1 MSKDTSDR
9 GGVEPAKML
18 LPLGES
24 YNRKLI
30 TPYLLGERQYHLL
43 FYKDGVKGPF
53 YVTDAAV
60 QPATMVYLGEIRK
73 VTNDA
78 LIGNCFYTQAPAIC
92 AGSFLLAYSGLF
104 KQSVNNRVPKDFSMD
119 LVLKTPRFL
128 VFNTKN
134 RATLVVSPTL
144 KSDIRQNLEI

>member
-1 MSKDTSDR
+1 
-9 GGVEPAKML
+9 ML
-18 LPLGES
+18 LPVDES
-24 YNRKLI
+24 FNKRLI
-30 TPYLLGERQYHLL
+30 TPYHFKERQYHLL

-53 YVTDAAV
+53 YVSDAAV
-60 QPATMVYLGEIRK
+60 QPSTMVYLGEIRK
-73 VTNDA
+73 VSNDA
-78 LIGNCFYTQAPAIC
+78 LVGNCFYTQAPALC

-104 KQSVNNRVPKDFSMD
+104 KQSVNSRTPKDFGMD

-128 VFNTKN
+128 LFNTKN

>member
-1 MSKDTSDR
+1 MIQESTEHRMELDLDTSF
-9 GGVEPAKML
+9 
-18 LPLGES
+18 
-24 YNRKLI
+24 NRKLI
-30 TPYLLGERQYHLL
+30 TPYNFHDRVYHLL

-53 YVTDAAV
+53 YVTDAPV
-60 QPATMVYLGEIRK
+60 QPATMIYLGEIRR
-73 VTNDA
+73 VANDA
-78 LIGNCFYTQAPAIC
+78 LIGNCFYTQAPALC

-104 KQSVNNRVPKDFSMD
+104 KQSVNNRVPKDFGMD

-128 VFNTKN
+128 LFNTKN